1 MLTTKI
7 GSIGT
12 ALSKI
17 DREAGPTVLV
27 PLDVANSKLQNVDLA
42 KSKKLRRVS
51 HICREALACQIRKE
65 GAL

>member
-17 DREAGPTVLV
+17 DRKAGPTVLV

-51 HICREALACQIRKE
+51 YICREALACQIRKE